1 MIIPKAVNRE
11 LIENPAYSKEA
22 KMIEMMD
29 FLKVV
34 PVENLKS
41 VDVLYSVIGLDAGE
55 SEVLIM
61 YGV

>member
-1 MIIPKAVNRE
+1 MIA
-11 LIENPAYSKEA
+11 
-22 KMIEMMD
+22 MMD

-34 PVENLKS
+34 PVENIKS
-41 VDVLYSVIGLDAGE
+41 VDVLCSVIGLNAGE